1 MFVDSPLSV
10 HRDGRKCHSS
20 MNRDPL
26 TCADSK
32 RYPDALLPIRGSIVR
47 RLHQTTLAL
56 NTSERKYLKSNP
68 ELIQYCVRIPGI
80 SGSACCRDNGSPEFI
95 CFFSDLI
102 CGAGFVCAFCKR
114 RALYNPLLNNAVAA
128 QGDSEQRP
136 RIQGCF
142 PPCALIL
149 YKGDV

>member
-1 MFVDSPLSV
+1 MSFLHEPRSV
-10 HRDGRKCHSS
+10 NLR
-20 MNRDPL
+20 
-26 TCADSK
+26 SK
-32 RYPDALLPIRGSIVR
+32 WYTDALLPIRGSIVR

-56 NTSERKYLKSNP
+56 NASERKYLSPSDKSNP
-68 ELIQYCVRIPGI
+68 ELIQYCVVRIPGI